1 MIPEYDGWR
10 AVPGHLYTKTQLAGL
25 DLPRRPGQIAARVSA
40 GDYRGKPE
48 VFDLYDIAASAPSAA
63 SAKHLEA
70 AAARRRFTACADCG
84 AHPDTGLSQVTGR
97 CETCLHIES
106 LRKAQAEAQRRR
118 AVHTR
123 HAAERVADPA
133 TLVVWIDEHT
143 PPPAPSGRARKPV
156 AHTLTAVSASGEPVL
171 HLSYRLP
178 GVGPR
183 VRAVPDGAVSPQDA
197 AAALAPLGER
207 HFVTWTHLHLWH
219 LVHLAIGKD
228 PGYLTPY
235 GTAMDTA
242 VTWWRGDLDPRT
254 GHARRALSPG
264 NADRLAL
271 LLRRMA
277 ADHAPAL

>member
-10 AVPGHLYTKTQLAGL
+10 AVPAHLYTKTQLAGL
-25 DLPRRPGQIAARVSA
+25 DLPRGPGQIAARVSA
-40 GDYRGKPE
+40 GDYRGKPAE
-48 VFDLYDIAASAPSAA
+48 FDLYDITASPPSAA

-97 CETCLHIES
+97 CETCLHIEA

-118 AVHTR
+118 VAHAR
-123 HAAERVADPA
+123 QAAERVADPA

-143 PPPAPSGRARKPV
+143 PPAAPSGRARKPV
-156 AHTLTAVSASGEPVL
+156 AHTLAAVTALGEPVL
-171 HLSYRLP
+171 HLSYRLS
-178 GVGPR
+178 GIGPR
-183 VRAVPDGAVSPQDA
+183 VRAVPKGAVTSEDA
-197 AAALAPLGER
+197 AAVLAALGER
-207 HFVTWTHLHLWH
+207 RFVTWTHSQLWH
-219 LVHLAIGKD
+219 LVHLATGKD

-235 GTAMDTA
+235 GTEMDTA

-254 GHARRALSPG
+254 GQLRRALPPG

-277 ADHAPAL
+277 ADHALVL